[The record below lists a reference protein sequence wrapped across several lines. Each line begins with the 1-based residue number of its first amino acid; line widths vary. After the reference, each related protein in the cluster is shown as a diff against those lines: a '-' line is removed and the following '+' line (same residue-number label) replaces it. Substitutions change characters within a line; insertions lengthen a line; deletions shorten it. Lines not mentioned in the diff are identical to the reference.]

1 MPAEEGIPM
10 RAVVLRTLAVS
21 ACLTLVSGSIAR
33 SEQSAAPA
41 RSQLIEYAAHSG
53 KLQSVLVVQHETTG
67 TRLTSV
73 TRFGDTRLL
82 EEATL
87 DRDHRLVRAQST
99 LSCAAGAD
107 ETVILDPRAGVVET
121 HSQAGVKRWSVP
133 SELPWTWVPR
143 ACPSSGGVP
152 IATPL
157 VALVTLDGGRS
168 NVQRRLD
175 LSTGESPTITTD
187 QLIVRECGAST
198 WVVVGDEAILVGP
211 RFSVRAGTP

>member
-1 MPAEEGIPM
+1 M
-10 RAVVLRTLAVS
+10 RALVPRTFAVLAVF
-21 ACLTLVSGSIAR
+21 TLSFGSVAR

-53 KLQSVLVVQHETTG
+53 KLQSVLVVQHEPGG

-73 TRFGDTRLL
+73 TRFADTRLL
-82 EEATL
+82 EEATF

-99 LSCAAGAD
+99 RSCAAGSD

-121 HSQAGVKRWSVP
+121 HSQAGVKHWSVP
-133 SELPWTWVPR
+133 NELPWTWVPR
-143 ACPSSGGVP
+143 ACPSSGGRP

-168 NVQRRLD
+168 RVQRQLD
-175 LSTGESPTITTD
+175 LATGDSPTITTD
-187 QLIVRECGAST
+187 QLIVRECGASN

-211 RFSVRAGTP
+211 KLSLRAGTP